1 MPNLAQTAFLL
12 SAVITFAVLWLVSSW
27 LNGLLLARGYDIRE
41 LILIGLP
48 KDAPPRPLRFT
59 HPYPNANADMSSVNI
74 PVVGDVNTAAAAE
87 YVQGLH
93 AVDIPGVG
101 TVDLLALCSS
111 PAFAMT
117 MTVATAAFIYL
128 LKSKGGKK
136 TLDPTK
142 WQEFPLAKITKVSP
156 NTAIYTF
163 ALANQ
168 NDILGLPIGQH
179 ISVSA
184 EINGKD
190 IVRSYTPISSDDD
203 RGHFDL
209 LVKAYEKGNISRYFS
224 LLKVGDKV
232 RIKGP
237 KGAFNYTS
245 GLSSHLGMIAGG
257 TGITPMLQV
266 VRAALKDASDKT
278 RLTLIYAN
286 VNYEDILLKKEID
299 SLVEAHPDQ
308 FSVYYV
314 LNNPPEGW
322 LGGVGFVTKDMIEKH
337 MPPGSMKDSKV
348 LMCGPPPM
356 LTAMKAHL
364 AELNYPA
371 PRTISKLADQ
381 VFCF

>member
-1 MPNLAQTAFLL
+1 
-12 SAVITFAVLWLVSSW
+12 
-27 LNGLLLARGYDIRE
+27 
-41 LILIGLP
+41 
-48 KDAPPRPLRFT
+48 
-59 HPYPNANADMSSVNI
+59 MSSVNI
-74 PVVGDVNTAAAAE
+74 PGVGEVDTTAAAE

-93 AVDIPGVG
+93 SVQIPGVG
-101 TVDLLALCSS
+101 TVDLLQLVST
-111 PAFAMT
+111 PAFALS
-117 MTVATAAFIYL
+117 MTVATAAFFYAL
-128 LKSKGGKK
+128 SNKGGKK
-136 TLDPTK
+136 ALDPTK
-142 WQEFPLAKITKVSP
+142 WQEYPLAKITKISP

-163 ALANQ
+163 ALPNK

-190 IVRSYTPISSDDD
+190 IMRSYTPISSDDD
-203 RGHFDL
+203 RGRFDL
-209 LVKAYEKGNISRYFS
+209 LIKAYEKGNVSRYFS

-237 KGAFNYTS
+237 KGAFTYS
-245 GLSSHLGMIAGG
+245 PGLASHVGMIAGG

-266 VRAALKDASDKT
+266 VKAALKDANDKT
-278 RLTLIYAN
+278 KLTLIYAN

-299 SLVEAHPDQ
+299 ALAEAHPDQ

-337 MPPGSMKDSKV
+337 MPPSSMKDAKV

-356 LTAMKAHL
+356 LTAMKGHL